1 MCSPVLYSTVRTS
14 SSGPSSAY
22 AAFSFTVRPV
32 PWYVLPDSDP
42 LNEGISTF
50 ESRGS
55 ETSVGPFDPLCR
67 IIIESVRLPSA
78 EPVCSAFFSSDD
90 MPSRL
95 SEPTIR

>member
-1 MCSPVLYSTVRTS
+1 M
-14 SSGPSSAY
+14 
-22 AAFSFTVRPV
+22 SFVSRPV
-32 PWYVLPDSDP
+32 FWNIFPESEPRND
-42 LNEGISTF
+42 GITTF

-55 ETSVGPFDPLCR
+55 EISVGPFEPSCR

-78 EPVCSAFFSSDD
+78 LPVWRSFFSASD

>member
-1 MCSPVLYSTVRTS
+1 MRSPVLNSTVRTS
-14 SSGPSSAY
+14 SSGPSVAY
-22 AAFSFTVRPV
+22 AAFSLMCRPV
-32 PWYVLPDSDP
+32 PLYVLPDSEP
-42 LNEGISTF
+42 TNVGSSTS

-55 ETSVGPFDPLCR
+55 EIRVSPLSPTCR

-78 EPVCSAFFSSDD
+78 EPVCSCFFSAAD

>member
-1 MCSPVLYSTVRTS
+1 MRRPVLNSTVRTS

-22 AAFSFTVRPV
+22 AAFSFVSRP
-32 PWYVLPDSDP
+32 WFGNIFPDSEP
-42 LNEGISTF
+42 RNEGITTF

-55 ETSVGPFDPLCR
+55 ETSVGPFDPSCR

-78 EPVCSAFFSSDD
+78 LPVWRFFFSSSD

>member
-1 MCSPVLYSTVRTS
+1 MCRPVLASTVRTS

-22 AAFSFTVRPV
+22 AAFSFTCRPV
-32 PWYVLPDSDP
+32 PLNVLPDSEP
-42 LNEGISTF
+42 TNVGIVTF

-55 ETSVGPFDPLCR
+55 ETSVGPLDPVCR

-78 EPVCSAFFSSDD
+78 EPVCSSFFWSADR
-90 MPSRL
+90 PSRL